1 MQVAAAASQ
10 NLITPPL
17 NLPKAKIVPAMTP
30 GKKKDWDFGVLRLG
44 LGLGLGRENRL
55 CPISNP
61 TIRFYTSGFHVIHCQ
76 PTAHCHFGY
85 FLAFFDEF
93 WPFLN
98 LFFISSSDE
107 DINRPNKKVKNT
119 SNKPG
124 PGNNS
129 SSDKSGNRK
138 SAVPKQPHQVPT
150 PLEAPEDV
158 DLGTSFSLTNLLT
171 KVRNGIGI
179 LGFWDW
185 EGKIGCA

>member
-1 MQVAAAASQ
+1 MSFSVS
-10 NLITPPL
+10 PE
-17 NLPKAKIVPAMTP
+17 
-30 GKKKDWDFGVLRLG
+30 D
-44 LGLGLGRENRL
+44 
-55 CPISNP
+55 ISDL
-61 TIRFYTSGFHVIHCQ
+61 F
-76 PTAHCHFGY
+76 CHFGY
-85 FLAFFDEF
+85 FLAFFDKF

-138 SAVPKQPHQVPT
+138 SAVPKQPHQVPM
-150 PLEAPEDV
+150 PLKAPEDV

-179 LGFWDW
+179 LGFWDFGI
-185 EGKIGCA
+185 GKGKSAVPKQPHHVPTPLEAP